1 MRSLGDLV
9 SDAPRPSR
17 WERNRYRH
25 GAVFVRDPASI
36 STPLDRNA
44 KARLL
49 FYAEA
54 LERRTK
60 APGRRNGALG
70 YVGLAVLRALLLR
83 FHNSRSGLCCPSIM
97 KLQTATGLCRGAVCD
112 ALARLERSGIVR
124 IVRRIVRERITRV
137 SPITGMVE
145 QYVGTVQSSNIYSF
159 AEQAV
164 GSFEHLPAAN
174 ARPFPARRQMT
185 FVERLIG
192 CEAGSTAQGE
202 TSLFILSKGMNA
214 SPRN

>member
-9 SDAPRPSR
+9 NDAPRPSR

-25 GAVFVRDPASI
+25 GAVFVRDLLAV
-36 STPLDRNA
+36 STPLDRNM

-49 FYAEA
+49 YRAET

-60 APGRRNGALG
+60 TPGRRNGALG

-83 FHNSRSGLCCPSIM
+83 FHNSKSGLCCPSIM
-97 KLQTATGLCRGAVCD
+97 ALQLATGLCRGAICD

-124 IVRRIVRERITRV
+124 IVRRIVRERVKRV
-137 SPITGMVE
+137 SPITGRIE
-145 QYVGTVQSSNIYSF
+145 SFVGTIQSSNLYAF
-159 AEQAV
+159 TEQAST
-164 GSFEHLPAAN
+164 SFDHLPAAN
-174 ARPFPARRQMT
+174 ARPFPARRQGS

-192 CEAGSTAQGE
+192 CEAGSTRKSE
-202 TSLFILSKGMNA
+202 TKHNK
-214 SPRN
+214 